1 MDFKQYFP
9 IFKTQPDLV
18 YLDSAA
24 TALKPQS
31 VLNAMNQYY
40 AGYSANVGRGV
51 YKNAVRST
59 EAYELA
65 RKKVAEFLSTS
76 NEQVIFTSGTT
87 DSINKAANMLKGWGK
102 NKKIVV
108 SDREHHSN
116 FVPWQQ
122 LAKQQDSE
130 FVVWDMNSDI
140 DWKNV
145 GILAITHVSNVTG
158 EVVSIQNMVASIK
171 HINPEIIVVADG
183 AQAVAHMK
191 VLVEDMGVDMYAFSG
206 HKLYGPTGIG
216 VLWVDKKLL
225 SELEPVVFGGGMISS
240 VDSTSS
246 SWAVGVARYEA
257 GTPPIAEAIGL
268 GEAIEY
274 VKKYVLV
281 SETIE
286 TERKLLE
293 RLKTGLVE
301 LGCKVIEGKNS
312 MSVVSFTVDGVHPH
326 DVAEVLAEDNVC
338 VRAGHH
344 CAQPL
349 HTKLGISE
357 SVRISLGIYNEEDD
371 VRKLLAGIQ
380 KVTDIFKLHG

>member
-1 MDFKQYFP
+1 
-9 IFKTQPDLV
+9 
-18 YLDSAA
+18 
-24 TALKPQS
+24 
-31 VLNAMNQYY
+31 
-40 AGYSANVGRGV
+40 
-51 YKNAVRST
+51 
-59 EAYELA
+59 
-65 RKKVAEFLSTS
+65 
-76 NEQVIFTSGTT
+76 
-87 DSINKAANMLKGWGK
+87 
-102 NKKIVV
+102 
-108 SDREHHSN
+108 
-116 FVPWQQ
+116 
-122 LAKQQDSE
+122 
-130 FVVWDMNSDI
+130 
-140 DWKNV
+140 V

-158 EVVSIQNMVASIK
+158 EVVGIQNMVASIK

-371 VRKLLAGIQ
+371 VRRLLAGIQ